1 MLTREQNDFLT
12 QTGAGTP
19 MGELFRRYW
28 LPALLAEELPEPDCP
43 PVRVKLLS
51 ERLLAFRDSAGKL
64 GLIDE
69 FCAHRGV
76 SLWFGRNE
84 QDGLRCPYHGWK
96 YDVTG
101 QCVEVPSEPVESGY
115 AEKIK
120 LTAYPLIERG
130 GVLWTYMG
138 PPELQPPLP
147 EFEFAMV
154 GPKHRFI
161 SKRLQESNYLQSME
175 GGLDPN
181 HSLFL
186 HKSGL
191 VNDPLFQGAKGA
203 QYTLTDLE
211 AKFEAV
217 ESEGGL
223 LIGARRKAEGGNYY
237 WRVMHWVMPCF
248 TTVAPRAAH
257 PVHGHFWVPI
267 DDEHCWTWSFDYLPT
282 RELTDKEVAAM
293 KEGHGVHAK
302 LIPGTFRPVQN
313 KGNDY
318 LMDREAQRTGKTY
331 SGVDGIGMQDSA
343 MQESMGPIQDRT
355 KEHLISTDNIIILT
369 RQRLRRA
376 ALALQKGVAPPALNP
391 SAHHVRSAELVLP
404 PDAKFKDSEAIKVRP
419 GVPHATV

>member
-1 MLTREQNDFLT
+1 
-12 QTGAGTP
+12 
-19 MGELFRRYW
+19 
-28 LPALLAEELPEPDCP
+28 
-43 PVRVKLLS
+43 
-51 ERLLAFRDSAGKL
+51 
-64 GLIDE
+64 
-69 FCAHRGV
+69 
-76 SLWFGRNE
+76 
-84 QDGLRCPYHGWK
+84 
-96 YDVTG
+96 
-101 QCVEVPSEPVESGY
+101 
-115 AEKIK
+115 
-120 LTAYPLIERG
+120 
-130 GVLWTYMG
+130 
-138 PPELQPPLP
+138 
-147 EFEFAMV
+147 
-154 GPKHRFI
+154 
-161 SKRLQESNYLQSME
+161 ME

-191 VNDPLFQGAKGA
+191 VNDPLFHGAKGA
-203 QYTLTDLE
+203 QYTLTDLD

-223 LIGARRKAEGGNYY
+223 LIGARRKAENGNFY

-302 LIPGTFRPVQN
+302 LIPGTFRPAQN
-313 KGNDY
+313 KDNDY

-355 KEHLISTDNIIILT
+355 RENLVSTDNAVIMA
-369 RQRLRRA
+369 RQRLFRA
-376 ALALQKGVAPPALNP
+376 ARALAAGAPPPGLAP
-391 SAHHVRSAELVLP
+391 STQRVRSASLVLP
-404 PDAKFKDSEAIKVRP
+404 DGVEFAQGARDALIANPDTAPVSV
-419 GVPHATV
+419 